1 MTAMM
6 EPSIASGDCWPN
18 CVLPMKAILVKK
30 ETGEEENKRLE
41 IWRETNHYEI
51 NMIHDLFQ
59 QVTAIVIVIVIV
71 IVMDKK
77 KTEEEENKRLEIWRD
92 TNHNENKMSHDL
104 FQQGP
109 RCYCEKKKPWNPSKI
124 FNLHAKPS

>member
-1 MTAMM
+1 
-6 EPSIASGDCWPN
+6 
-18 CVLPMKAILVKK
+18 MKAILVKK

-109 RCYCEKKKPWNPSKI
+109 RCYCEKKNHEIHQKFSICMLNRARPIKS
-124 FNLHAKPS
+124 HG